1 MPAVLDR
8 IATACGNTIAAIED
22 EHRAIHT
29 GENFDIRE
37 LAVETMRRGYIGFTV
52 LLTGNTGNGLPFV
65 ACFLTRNG
73 RCIENT
79 FSEYATPDAA
89 LAALLASSRAK

>member
-1 MPAVLDR
+1 MSAVLDR

-22 EHRAIHT
+22 EHRAVHT
-29 GENFDIRE
+29 GENFDARE

-52 LLTGNTGNGLPFV
+52 LLTGNAKKGLPYV
-65 ACFLTRNG
+65 ACFLTRQG

-79 FSEYATPDAA
+79 FSEYATPEAA
-89 LAALLASSRAK
+89 LSALLAASRAK